1 MRQKRQSLL
10 DLAPGSHQPVGRER
24 ARDKTTDRGKIRSKV
39 PPKRI
44 RPSQPF
50 ADNSANDQKEPAEDR
65 NEAGRF
71 GFFGRNAEP
80 KSSRPASSPRAA
92 DHTPEYASSYEI
104 DPDKPL
110 LDLFIIAKHIWGKK
124 WMIIA
129 FGFLGAVLGVL
140 VALSTPHKYY
150 ADSRLILDP
159 RDVQVTDTVNSNN
172 QASSQVL
179 LAVVDSQMQVA
190 RSTSVLERVV
200 EKLRLD
206 QDPEFNGDD
215 ESGIF
220 SRVKS
225 ILSSSST
232 SNDPFEN
239 AVTYLR
245 KNMGLARDPETFL
258 VYIGATTNNAE
269 KSALVANT
277 IVEEYLVEYK
287 NQQSGIFA
295 KTSTSIEARLEELRL
310 KLDAA
315 EKAIVDYRAEND
327 IIDVGGG
334 VINEK
339 EMLALSNELAKVRA
353 DQVAKTVLANELRN
367 ADVNGV
373 VSGSFPQAA
382 LTTTLTELRKQYTE
396 AKSNSDSLAVGL
408 GPRHP
413 QYIAAKASADAV
425 ALEIS
430 NELTRIVA
438 STQKE
443 VQRAS
448 NSEAQL
454 ADKLAVLKTRAS
466 SQSTEN
472 VGLRELERKA
482 EAIRQIYE
490 SLLRRAR
497 ETTERGNLETS
508 VIQVIAKADP
518 PQQPST
524 TSRKTTVILFGILG
538 GMLGLAIAFVLGS
551 IESLKQHTK
560 GNHSPRARGA
570 SVQDYQDRDR
580 LDARDVTSDPN
591 EYSRDLKQD
600 DRETASAAR
609 ENDGFAHSHTPPRT
623 SPTTPFPPSL
633 QTPPQHPVYPPQ
645 FNPVVMAPQYAVAQ
659 PAVPQPVMPQPVIPQ
674 AAMPNAYPVQQTQWP
689 PQNPTSAYS
698 PQMQSQHAAPTAG
711 QNVEQN
717 IVTAQEQAERND
729 DREKVM
735 RLKSDVQRL
744 RAELE
749 DWAQQRNR

>member
-10 DLAPGSHQPVGRER
+10 DLAPGSPQPVGREPLR
-24 ARDKTTDRGKIRSKV
+24 NETQNRGKIRSKV

-44 RPSQPF
+44 RASQPI
-50 ADNSANDQKEPAEDR
+50 ADNSVDDQVKPAEDR
-65 NEAGRF
+65 QDAGRL
-71 GFFGRNAEP
+71 GLFGRKAEARSQANP
-80 KSSRPASSPRAA
+80 SQSRPV
-92 DHTPEYASSYEI
+92 DNTPEYASSYEI

-110 LDLFIIAKHIWGKK
+110 LDLFIIVKYIWAKK
-124 WMIIA
+124 WMIVA

-206 QDPEFNGDD
+206 QDSEFNGDD
-215 ESGIF
+215 EAGIF
-220 SRVKS
+220 SRVKR
-225 ILSSSST
+225 IFSSNST

-353 DQVAKTVLANELRN
+353 DQVAKTVLANELKN

-373 VSGSFPQAA
+373 ISGSFPQAA

-425 ALEIS
+425 AVEIS

-443 VQRAS
+443 VQRAR
-448 NSEAQL
+448 NSETQL

-466 SQSTEN
+466 NQSTEN

-538 GMLGLAIAFVLGS
+538 GMLGLGIAFIFGS
-551 IESLKQHTK
+551 IESLKQHAK
-560 GNHSPRARGA
+560 GNKSSTRSSPAP
-570 SVQDYQDRDR
+570 VQDYQDYDR
-580 LDARDVTSDPN
+580 SDAREMNHVSN
-591 EYSRDLKQD
+591 EYVQDLQRE
-600 DRETASAAR
+600 DREMVPTAHK
-609 ENDGFAHSHTPPRT
+609 EDGFAQSHTQQQAQP
-623 SPTTPFPPSL
+623 
-633 QTPPQHPVYPPQ
+633 QTPLQHPVYPPQ
-645 FNPVVMAPQYAVAQ
+645 LNPVVMAPQYAVAQ
-659 PAVPQPVMPQPVIPQ
+659 HAMPQPAMSQTV
-674 AAMPNAYPVQQTQWP
+674 MPNAYPVQQAPWP
-689 PQNPTSAYS
+689 PQNPSVGYP
-698 PQMQSQHAAPTAG
+698 PQMQPHPATPTAA
-711 QNVEQN
+711 QNAEQN
-717 IVTAQEQAERND
+717 NMAAQEQAERNE
-729 DREKVM
+729 DRKKVM

-749 DWAQQRNR
+749 GWAQQRNR

>member
-10 DLAPGSHQPVGRER
+10 DLAPGSPQQVGREPL
-24 ARDKTTDRGKIRSKV
+24 RDNNKNRGKIRSKV
-39 PPKRI
+39 PPKRTNQPQPI
-44 RPSQPF
+44 AEDTINDVIEPANDRKETDRFSFLGRKTEQRSQENPSQ
-50 ADNSANDQKEPAEDR
+50 
-65 NEAGRF
+65 
-71 GFFGRNAEP
+71 
-80 KSSRPASSPRAA
+80 SRPVEYP
-92 DHTPEYASSYEI
+92 PEYASSYEI

-110 LDLFIIAKHIWGKK
+110 LDLFIIAKYIWAKK
-124 WMIIA
+124 WMIVA

-140 VALSTPHKYY
+140 IALSTPHKYY

-206 QDPEFNGDD
+206 QDPEFNG
-215 ESGIF
+215 EASNG
-220 SRVKS
+220 
-225 ILSSSST
+225 ILSKIKNVVSPSSL

-239 AVTYLR
+239 AVNYLR

-258 VYIGATTNNAE
+258 VYIGATTNSAE

-287 NQQSGIFA
+287 KQQSGIFT
-295 KTSTSIEARLEELRL
+295 KTSNSIESSLEELRV

-353 DQVAKTVLANELRN
+353 EQVAKSVIATELRN
-367 ADVNGV
+367 ADVDGV
-373 VSGSFPQAA
+373 ISGSFPQAA
-382 LTTTLTELRKQYTE
+382 LTTTLAELRKQYTE
-396 AKSNSDSLAVGL
+396 AKSKSDSLAVGL

-425 ALEIS
+425 AVEIKS
-430 NELTRIVA
+430 ELIRIVS
-438 STQKE
+438 STQND
-443 VQRAS
+443 VSRARD
-448 NSEAQL
+448 SETQL

-524 TSRKTTVILFGILG
+524 TSRKTTVILFGIMG
-538 GMLGLAIAFVLGS
+538 GMMGLAIAFIFGS
-551 IESLKQHTK
+551 IESLKQHSK
-560 GNHSPRARGA
+560 GAGRSRSPQNAHHSDHDYEDEFEEQAPVRAAQAPQTRSTPVEPA
-570 SVQDYQDRDR
+570 QNYQHEN
-580 LDARDVTSDPN
+580 AHPAPN
-591 EYSRDLKQD
+591 YQ
-600 DRETASAAR
+600 SANA
-609 ENDGFAHSHTPPRT
+609 PQMPV
-623 SPTTPFPPSL
+623 
-633 QTPPQHPVYPPQ
+633 QHPVYPPQ
-645 FNPVVMAPQYAVAQ
+645 FNPVMMAPNFAAPQQPMPTGYPMPYTQMPNQPVANMPYGIPAHSHVPVAAQ
-659 PAVPQPVMPQPVIPQ
+659 PQYMPHQ
-674 AAMPNAYPVQQTQWP
+674 MPP
-689 PQNPTSAYS
+689 
-698 PQMQSQHAAPTAG
+698 AAPVPSEAPL
-711 QNVEQN
+711 
-717 IVTAQEQAERND
+717 TAQPSNAVTDAHENSQSND

-749 DWAQQRNR
+749 SWAQSRNN

>member
-10 DLAPGSHQPVGRER
+10 DLAPGSPQHVGREPLR
-24 ARDKTTDRGKIRSKV
+24 GKTNNKGKIRSKV
-39 PPKRI
+39 PPKRTK
-44 RPSQPF
+44 QPQQI
-50 ADNSANDQKEPAEDR
+50 AEDTINDVIEPANDRKKADR
-65 NEAGRF
+65 SGLLGR
-71 GFFGRNAEP
+71 
-80 KSSRPASSPRAA
+80 KSKIRSHENLPQSGPVEHS
-92 DHTPEYASSYEI
+92 PEYANSYEI

-110 LDLFIIAKHIWGKK
+110 LDLFIIAKYIWAKK

-140 VALSTPHKYY
+140 IALSTPHKYY

-200 EKLRLD
+200 EKLSLD

-215 ESGIF
+215 ETGIF
-220 SRVKS
+220 SRVKNL
-225 ILSSSST
+225 LSSNSK

-277 IVEEYLVEYK
+277 IVDEYLVEYK

-315 EKAIVDYRAEND
+315 EKAIVDYRAQND

-353 DQVAKTVLANELRN
+353 DQVAKTVLANELKN

-373 VSGSFPQAA
+373 ISGSFPQAA

-425 ALEIS
+425 AVEIS
-430 NELTRIVA
+430 NELTRIVS
-438 STQKE
+438 STQKD
-443 VQRAS
+443 VQRAR
-448 NSEAQL
+448 NSETQL

-524 TSRKTTVILFGILG
+524 TSRKTTVILFGIMR
-538 GMLGLAIAFVLGS
+538 GMLGLAIAFIYGS
-551 IESLKQHTK
+551 IESLKQHSK
-560 GNHSPRARGA
+560 GAGRSSSAT
-570 SVQDYQDRDR
+570 SITEDYQDRYH
-580 LDARDVTSDPN
+580 ARHEMHEREAFNGSE
-591 EYSRDLKQD
+591 EYDLRSGQTDHQPAQPSRVNDWYMQPQ
-600 DRETASAAR
+600 TA
-609 ENDGFAHSHTPPRT
+609 
-623 SPTTPFPPSL
+623 
-633 QTPPQHPVYPPQ
+633 QQHPVYPPQ
-645 FNPVVMAPQYAVAQ
+645 FNPQITPVVVAPQPQYAVAQ
-659 PAVPQPVMPQPVIPQ
+659 PVMPHAV
-674 AAMPNAYPVQQTQWP
+674 MPNAYPVQQAPWP
-689 PQNPTSAYS
+689 QQSAPHGYP
-698 PQMQSQHAAPTAG
+698 PQMQPQHTTPTAA
-711 QNVEQN
+711 QNVEQAN
-717 IVTAQEQAERND
+717 IAAQEQTERNE

>member
-1 MRQKRQSLL
+1 M
-10 DLAPGSHQPVGRER
+10 DLAPGSPQQVDREPMR
-24 ARDKTTDRGKIRSKV
+24 EKSKIAGKIRSKV

-44 RPSQPF
+44 RLSQPI
-50 ADNSANDQKEPAEDR
+50 ANNSANDQIEPAADR
-65 NEAGRF
+65 NEVGRI
-71 GFFGRNAEP
+71 GIFGRKAEP
-80 KSSRPASSPRAA
+80 RSSQPASPPRAVN
-92 DHTPEYASSYEI
+92 HTPEYANSYEI

-110 LDLFIIAKHIWGKK
+110 LDLFIIAKHIWAKK
-124 WMIIA
+124 WMIVA

-215 ESGIF
+215 DSGIF
-220 SRVKS
+220 SKIKG

-413 QYIAAKASADAV
+413 QYIAAKASADAIAV
-425 ALEIS
+425 EIS

-454 ADKLAVLKTRAS
+454 ADKLAVSKTRAS

-538 GMLGLAIAFVLGS
+538 GMLGLAIAFIFGS
-551 IESLKQHTK
+551 IESLKQHSK
-560 GNHSPRARGA
+560 GNNSQLRSSRA
-570 SVQDYQDRDR
+570 SVQNYQDHDQFSERERDNI
-580 LDARDVTSDPN
+580 SN
-591 EYSRDLKQD
+591 QYMRDLKHG
-600 DRETASAAR
+600 DREEVPTAR
-609 ENDGFAHSHTPPRT
+609 EYVGSAT
-623 SPTTPFPPSL
+623 SSIPEQPSP
-633 QTPPQHPVYPPQ
+633 QTPLHHPVYPPQ
-645 FNPVVMAPQYAVAQ
+645 FNPVAMAPQYPVAQ
-659 PAVPQPVMPQPVIPQ
+659 PTMPQPIMPQPVV
-674 AAMPNAYPVQQTQWP
+674 PNAYPVQQAPWPQQNMTFGYP
-689 PQNPTSAYS
+689 PQVHPQQSA
-698 PQMQSQHAAPTAG
+698 PMAA
-711 QNVEQN
+711 QNLEQN
-717 IVTAQEQAERND
+717 NVTAQEKAARNE

>member
-1 MRQKRQSLL
+1 MT
-10 DLAPGSHQPVGRER
+10 H
-24 ARDKTTDRGKIRSKV
+24 
-39 PPKRI
+39 
-44 RPSQPF
+44 
-50 ADNSANDQKEPAEDR
+50 R
-65 NEAGRF
+65 N
-71 GFFGRNAEP
+71 
-80 KSSRPASSPRAA
+80 
-92 DHTPEYASSYEI
+92 
-104 DPDKPL
+104 
-110 LDLFIIAKHIWGKK
+110 
-124 WMIIA
+124 
-129 FGFLGAVLGVL
+129 
-140 VALSTPHKYY
+140 
-150 ADSRLILDP
+150 
-159 RDVQVTDTVNSNN
+159 
-172 QASSQVL
+172 
-179 LAVVDSQMQVA
+179 VA
-190 RSTSVLERVV
+190 RRSGTS
-200 EKLRLD
+200 
-206 QDPEFNGDD
+206 
-215 ESGIF
+215 
-220 SRVKS
+220 
-225 ILSSSST
+225 
-232 SNDPFEN
+232 
-239 AVTYLR
+239 
-245 KNMGLARDPETFL
+245 
-258 VYIGATTNNAE
+258 
-269 KSALVANT
+269 
-277 IVEEYLVEYK
+277 VEYK

-425 ALEIS
+425 AVEIS

-538 GMLGLAIAFVLGS
+538 GMLGLAIAFIFGS
-551 IESLKQHTK
+551 IESLKQHSK
-560 GNHSPRARGA
+560 GNNSQHRSSQAP
-570 SVQDYQDRDR
+570 VQNYQDLDQLSERERDNI
-580 LDARDVTSDPN
+580 SN
-591 EYSRDLKQD
+591 QYMRDLKQD
-600 DRETASAAR
+600 DREMVPTVR
-609 ENDGFAHSHTPPRT
+609 ENDGSAPSYTPQHP
-623 SPTTPFPPSL
+623 SPQAP
-633 QTPPQHPVYPPQ
+633 QQHPVYPPQ

-659 PAVPQPVMPQPVIPQ
+659 PTVPQPVMPQTV
-674 AAMPNAYPVQQTQWP
+674 MPNAYPVQQAPWPQQNPSFGYP
-689 PQNPTSAYS
+689 PQMH
-698 PQMQSQHAAPTAG
+698 PQQSTPMAA
-711 QNVEQN
+711 QSLEQN
-717 IVTAQEQAERND
+717 NATAQEQAARNE

>member
-10 DLAPGSHQPVGRER
+10 DLAPGSSGHVGRR
-24 ARDKTTDRGKIRSKV
+24 AGRVDPTQVPKNARRIRSKV
-39 PPKRI
+39 PAKT
-44 RPSQPF
+44 QKPF
-50 ADNSANDQKEPAEDR
+50 QDVSDDSAFTSAVEQMGDK
-65 NEAGRF
+65 
-71 GFFGRNAEP
+71 
-80 KSSRPASSPRAA
+80 KSPRAGLFHRKSEKNTSENPVQSQYQ
-92 DHTPEYASSYEI
+92 DNSDEYVRSYEI

-110 LDLFIIAKHIWGKK
+110 LDLFIIAKHIWAKK
-124 WMIIA
+124 WMIVA

-215 ESGIF
+215 EAGIF
-220 SRVKS
+220 SRVKR

-295 KTSTSIEARLEELRL
+295 KTSISIEARLEELRL

-413 QYIAAKASADAV
+413 QYIAAKASADAIAV
-425 ALEIS
+425 EIS

-508 VIQVIAKADP
+508 VIQVIAQADP

-538 GMLGLAIAFVLGS
+538 GMLGLAIAFIFGS
-551 IESLKQHTK
+551 IESLKQHSK
-560 GNHSPRARGA
+560 GNNSQHRSSQAP
-570 SVQDYQDRDR
+570 VQNYQDHDQLSERERDNI
-580 LDARDVTSDPN
+580 SN
-591 EYSRDLKQD
+591 QYMRDLKQD
-600 DRETASAAR
+600 DREMVPTVR
-609 ENDGFAHSHTPPRT
+609 ENVGSAPSYTPQHP
-623 SPTTPFPPSL
+623 SPQAP
-633 QTPPQHPVYPPQ
+633 QQHPVYPPQ

-659 PAVPQPVMPQPVIPQ
+659 PTVPQPVMPQPV
-674 AAMPNAYPVQQTQWP
+674 MPNTYPVQQAPWPQQNPSFGYP
-689 PQNPTSAYS
+689 PQMHPQQSTPMAAQS
-698 PQMQSQHAAPTAG
+698 P
-711 QNVEQN
+711 EQN
-717 IVTAQEQAERND
+717 NVTAQEQAERNE